1 MMQNPE
7 TIWDSVTKNL
17 REGFPQETFEL
28 WFSSTTAVNFA
39 GGVLSIEVPNR
50 YFKEWMDKHNRAI
63 NSALRSVT
71 DGAGDEVAFSV
82 NEQKQFYKPQE
93 KNDLPEP
100 VYEAENETFFP
111 ETDLNP
117 RYTFDTFIVGVTN
130 RFAQATSEAIAN
142 DPGSSYNP
150 LFLYGGVGLG
160 KTHLLHAIGHRIK
173 SKNPSKKVLYVTCEK
188 FTQEYIEGIRDK
200 QNKMPSFQK
209 KYFNVSVLLIDDI
222 QFLEGKIQT
231 QEAFFHIF
239 NNLIER
245 RRQVVISS
253 DKTPD
258 KIKTL
263 EERLRSRFQ
272 WGVIADIQP
281 PDLETRIA
289 IIQSK
294 AERDNLDI
302 PDDVILFI
310 AANIKDNVRKLE
322 GSIIRLCAYSSVFGK
337 KLTVKN
343 AQELLKD
350 VISPDETSEPI
361 SINRIQKEV
370 SDFYHIPL
378 SDLKGKK
385 RTKNLVLP
393 RHLAMYISRKLTEKS
408 TTEIGEEFGGRDHT
422 TVMYACEK
430 VNKKIETDPYFETLV
445 NKLTTKIRSVANNG

>member
-1 MMQNPE
+1 MNAAPE
-7 TIWDSVTKNL
+7 TIWGNVTDSL
-17 REGFPQETFEL
+17 RAGFPQETFEL
-28 WFSSTTAVNFA
+28 WFSSTSAVDYS

-50 YFKEWMDKHNRAI
+50 YFKEWMVKNQNSI
-63 NSALRSVT
+63 NAALRKVT
-71 DGAGDEVAFSV
+71 DGEADEVAFSI
-82 NEQKQFYKPQE
+82 NEKNQFYRPE
-93 KNDLPEP
+93 KKDDLPEP

-117 RYTFDTFIVGVTN
+117 RYTFESFVVGSAN
-130 RFAQATSEAIAN
+130 RFAQATAEAIAN

-160 KTHLLHAIGHRIK
+160 KTHLLHAIGHRVK
-173 SKNPSKKVLYVTCEK
+173 SKDPSKKVLYVTCEK
-188 FTQEYIEGIRDK
+188 FTQEFIESIRDQ
-200 QNKMPSFQK
+200 QNKMPDFQK

-239 NNLIER
+239 NNLIEL

-253 DKTPD
+253 DKPPD

-289 IIQSK
+289 IVQLK
-294 AERDNLDI
+294 AERDSLDI
-302 PDDVILFI
+302 PDDVILFL

-322 GSIIRLCAYSSVFGK
+322 GSMTRICAYCSLMGE
-337 KLTVKN
+337 KLTVNN
-343 AQELLKD
+343 AQEILKD
-350 VISPDETSEPI
+350 IISPDTTGEPI
-361 SINRIQKEV
+361 SVPKIQEEV
-370 SDFYHIPL
+370 ADYYHIPL
-378 SDLKGKK
+378 KDLKGKK

-393 RHLAMYISRKLTEKS
+393 RHLAMYIARKLTEKF

-422 TVMYACEK
+422 TVMYACK
-430 VNKKIETDPYFETLV
+430 TVSKKIETDPYFETLV
-445 NKLTTKIRSVANNG
+445 NKLTTKIRSVANNR